1 MPAKLAPD
9 QSRGL
14 LIPIGASA
22 RGAGQTGIFK
32 RVLAMLGQRPR
43 VAIIAAAADDA
54 LADELDARLTADGAS
69 QVRRIVLTQRSDAD
83 TPSALAIVDN
93 VELVVLCADQPLRL
107 STLLGGTALARSLR
121 RRNADGM
128 AVGGIG
134 AGAAVLPEHMLG
146 GNAQTSAPRMGNVSL
161 APGLGLTNR
170 LLIDQGGAG
179 ADRLGRLLGALAL
192 NPFVLGVGLDADT
205 AALVGPDNVL
215 EVIGVGSV
223 TIVDPTDVGHSNAA
237 DAGPSDPISITNLR
251 VHVLVHGSRYDLDFR
266 RPL

>member
-14 LIPIGASA
+14 LIPIGASV

-32 RVLAMLGQRPR
+32 RLLAMLGQRPR
-43 VAIIAAAADDA
+43 VAIIVAAADEA
-54 LADELDARLTADGAS
+54 LADDLDARLLADGAGRL
-69 QVRRIVLTQRSDAD
+69 RRIVLTQRSDSD
-83 TPSALAIVDN
+83 SQNALTIVDH
-93 VELVVLCADQPLRL
+93 VDLVLLCAEQPLRL
-107 STLLGGTALARSLR
+107 STLLGGTALARALR
-121 RRNADGM
+121 RRNADGI

-146 GNAQTSAPRMGNVSL
+146 GGAHGASPRMGNVSL
-161 APGLGLTNR
+161 APGLGLSNR

-205 AALVGPDNVL
+205 AALIGPDNVL